1 MNIERIIPHTKHCL
15 ALLLAAFALLTA
27 GCSKDDDVDAPYLY
41 FGEEIESLA
50 YTVNGGSLT
59 VEMFSNQ
66 GPWVIEP
73 AYVGDEEWI
82 DIWPNEG
89 DDNGR
94 FTVTV
99 AANEGAFTRYST
111 VNVVIGGRVVKSFE
125 VSQSGVEPSIALDM
139 GSDRITTASRG
150 ATVTVPLLTNI
161 GWRPVALESA
171 EGWIAFGESTETAQ
185 QLIVAP
191 NSGDE
196 RSGVVRFQA
205 IGTNMERLY
214 ADLTITQ
221 FNAAQD
227 PNNGQRLTVAEAV
240 ARYADA
246 GPIAENVW
254 IEGYVT
260 SNREKRNLDLN
271 MMTLQDDSRRG
282 ILVEF
287 ASTNDHTYRMNEHL
301 KIHLLGQQLV
311 TDPTTRS
318 LKLAS
323 FTSNAVFERDE
334 TAQGIAPVELSGI
347 DELADYENTLVTL
360 PRVEFVQPA
369 GTYCNIDE
377 RYTQSTP
384 SYATIPYNATAMPY
398 CDGNDFYGHLLRDQ
412 QGNTCKLYT
421 STWFLDRFAALIP
434 EGSGPLT
441 GIVTKYFKQSTGEV
455 HILRLRQHSDNG
467 VSPDASTRMSRTLI
481 QFGPFADV
489 NTYTQ
494 LTPRVGSGQLTTT
507 MWSAVEAGAG
517 GISMDWGWSYSR
529 MAPATVSVRDDGSQS
544 ISPALSNSYT
554 NFNIFACVSC
564 QYFWDCTASTMNR
577 TDAPEGYRGECWVF
591 HVNDFTPDASKQL
604 YLTFAMASSQ
614 TGPMYFDIEWG
625 DEENGPLASYTK
637 IGEII
642 SPDWYSCHQLQQFVV
657 RLPDELKGR
666 QKFTIRFRVTRN
678 WHAGNG
684 MINGSST
691 ESTTVA
697 RGGAP
702 RISYWQ
708 IAEI

>member
-1 MNIERIIPHTKHCL
+1 MKYRF
-15 ALLLAAFALLTA
+15 AALLAAFALLAA
-27 GCSKDDDVDAPYLY
+27 GCSKDVDVDAPYLY
-41 FGEEIESLA
+41 FGEEVESLA

-73 AYVGDEEWI
+73 AYIGDEEWI

-99 AANEGAFTRYST
+99 AANEGAFSRYST

-125 VSQSGVEPSIALDM
+125 VSQSGVDPAIALDM
-139 GSDRITTASRG
+139 GSDRITAASRG
-150 ATVTVPLLTNI
+150 ATVTVPLQTNI
-161 GWRPVALESA
+161 GWRPLTLESS
-171 EGWIAFGESTETAQ
+171 EGWITFGQTTETTQ
-185 QLIVAP
+185 ELVIAP
-191 NSGDE
+191 NAGDQRE
-196 RSGVVRFQA
+196 GVVRFQA

-214 ADLTITQ
+214 ADLTIMQ
-221 FNAAQD
+221 FNSAQD
-227 PNNGQRLTVAEAV
+227 PNNGERLTVADAI
-240 ARYADA
+240 ARYANA
-246 GPIAENVW
+246 GPITENVW

-260 SNREKRNLDLN
+260 SNREKRNFDLN
-271 MMTLQDDSRRG
+271 VMTLQDDSRRG
-282 ILVEF
+282 MLFEF
-287 ASTNDHTYRMNEHL
+287 ASTNDNIYRMNERL
-301 KIHLLGQQLV
+301 RIHLLGQQLV

-318 LKLAS
+318 LKLSS

-334 TAQGIAPVELSGI
+334 TAQGIAPVELESI
-347 DELADYENTLVTL
+347 DEMANYENTLVTL
-360 PRVEFVQPA
+360 RRVEFVQPA

-384 SYATIPYNATAMPY
+384 SSATIPYNATAMPY
-398 CDGNDFYGHLLRDQ
+398 CDGNDFYGHLLRDEA
-412 QGNTCKLYT
+412 GNTCKLYT
-421 STWFLDRFAALIP
+421 TSWFLDRFATLIP
-434 EGSGPLT
+434 EGSGSLT
-441 GIVTKYFKQSTGEV
+441 GIVTKYYKQSTGEV
-455 HILRLRQHSDNG
+455 HIIRLRQHTDNG
-467 VSPDASTRMSRTLI
+467 VSADVSTRMSRTLI
-481 QFGPFADV
+481 QFGPFGDV
-489 NTYTQ
+489 NTYMQ

-517 GISMDWGWSYSR
+517 GISMDWGWSYAR
-529 MAPATVSVRDDGSQS
+529 MAPAAVSVRDDGSQS

-564 QYFWDCTASTMNR
+564 QYFWDCAASTMNR

-591 HVNDFTPDASKQL
+591 HVNDFTPDSSKQL
-604 YLTFAMASSQ
+604 YLTFALASSQ

-625 DEENGPLASYTK
+625 EEENGPLASYTK

-657 RLPDELKGR
+657 PLPDEVKGK

-684 MINGSST
+684 MINGSAT

-702 RISYWQ
+702 RISFWQ

>member
-1 MNIERIIPHTKHCL
+1 MKYRF
-15 ALLLAAFALLTA
+15 AALLAAFALLAA
-27 GCSKDDDVDAPYLY
+27 GCSKDVDVDAPYLY
-41 FGEEIESLA
+41 FGEEVESLA

-73 AYVGDEEWI
+73 AYIGDEEWI

-99 AANEGAFTRYST
+99 AANEGAFSRYST

-125 VSQSGVEPSIALDM
+125 VSQSGVDPAIALDM
-139 GSDRITTASRG
+139 GSDRITAASRG
-150 ATVTVPLLTNI
+150 ATVTVPLQTNI
-161 GWRPVALESA
+161 GWRPLTLESS
-171 EGWIAFGESTETAQ
+171 EGWITFGQTTETTQ
-185 QLIVAP
+185 ELVIAP
-191 NSGDE
+191 NAGDQRE
-196 RSGVVRFQA
+196 GVVRFQA

-214 ADLTITQ
+214 ADLTIMQ
-221 FNAAQD
+221 FNSAQD
-227 PNNGQRLTVAEAV
+227 PNNGERLTVADAI
-240 ARYADA
+240 ARYANA
-246 GPIAENVW
+246 GPITENVW

-260 SNREKRNLDLN
+260 SNREKRNFDLN
-271 MMTLQDDSRRG
+271 VMTLQDDSRRG
-282 ILVEF
+282 MLFEF
-287 ASTNDHTYRMNEHL
+287 ASTNDNIYRMNERL
-301 KIHLLGQQLV
+301 RIHLLGQQLV

-318 LKLAS
+318 LKLSS

-334 TAQGIAPVELSGI
+334 TAQGIAPVELESI
-347 DELADYENTLVTL
+347 DEMANYENTLVTL
-360 PRVEFVQPA
+360 RRVEFVQPA

-384 SYATIPYNATAMPY
+384 SSATIPYNATAMPY
-398 CDGNDFYGHLLRDQ
+398 CDGNDFYGHLLRDEA
-412 QGNTCKLYT
+412 GNTCKLYT
-421 STWFLDRFAALIP
+421 TSWFLDRFATLIP

-441 GIVTKYFKQSTGEV
+441 GIVTKYYKQSTGEV
-455 HILRLRQHSDNG
+455 HIIRLRQHTDNG
-467 VSPDASTRMSRTLI
+467 VSADVSTRMSRTLI
-481 QFGPFADV
+481 QFGPFGDV
-489 NTYTQ
+489 NTYMQ

-517 GISMDWGWSYSR
+517 GISMDWGWSYAR
-529 MAPATVSVRDDGSQS
+529 MTPAAVSIRDDGSQS

-564 QYFWDCTASTMNR
+564 QYFWDCAASTMNR

-591 HVNDFTPDASKQL
+591 HVNDFTPDSSKQL
-604 YLTFAMASSQ
+604 YLTFALASSQ

-625 DEENGPLASYTK
+625 EEENGPLASYTK

-657 RLPDELKGR
+657 RLPDEVKGK

-684 MINGSST
+684 MINGSAT

-702 RISYWQ
+702 RISFWQ